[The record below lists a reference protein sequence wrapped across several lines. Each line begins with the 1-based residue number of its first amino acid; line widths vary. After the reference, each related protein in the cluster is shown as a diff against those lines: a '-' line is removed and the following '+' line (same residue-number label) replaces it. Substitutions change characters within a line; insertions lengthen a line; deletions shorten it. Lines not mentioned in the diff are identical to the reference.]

1 MANNVGTVSIDLE
14 ARIAKLESD
23 LGRAAR
29 IAEQR
34 SREIQRTLAGI
45 ATALA
50 GAFSIGAATEFVR
63 HALDVQDEISKL
75 SQKVGVSTETLSGWR
90 LAAQQAGVDAEGFT
104 KAQVKLEQ
112 SATKAAAGNKE
123 QIAQFKALGISVTD
137 ASGKIKPME
146 QLFGEVADGFA
157 KYKDGVTKTA
167 LATDL
172 FGKSG
177 AQLIPLLNAGKA
189 GLDEYV
195 QMAKD
200 FGLAVDKD
208 AAPTAERF
216 NDALE
221 QLSFVGKGVANQLAT
236 ALGPVLADIA
246 VKAATFFRGD
256 TWKKVLDDIAAG
268 AKAVA
273 DNFGAIVDAV
283 TTLGEIAAAV
293 YVQNLL
299 LNGARWIA
307 SLGGQLAALRALI
320 VAQSEWGAVTA
331 ASFKAATKEAGVLGV
346 AFKLLTA
353 AFVGWEIGS
362 YLRDQ
367 FLEVRLA
374 GIALVDG
381 LLTGWERIKQGAL
394 IAWEAIKAGAVGSFN
409 TIRTM
414 LADLAGSEADLLGKL
429 PFQDGRV
436 DQLRDVEKRLRPAT
450 SAADGFAAAVGRI
463 NAEAEKNIKAI
474 HDNTTGLA
482 DYEIAA
488 EAAKNKAAK
497 PLPKVPSLDNRAD
510 LGVGFAAGMAKANT
524 ALEQFNKLVEEAFAK
539 NMGSDDKLI
548 DKRVEAIRKLAEEGG
563 KAIAGGA
570 SVVEVQKKL
579 SAAIDQTNQYYDR
592 QISQAQKGINEYR
605 AAMEL
610 RLATDK
616 QALDLQ
622 VAGLGLSDRQIAL
635 ERQLIDIHRE
645 SEAELAKLNDP
656 SNRVQMTQQEYDQKL
671 ALIKQYEAAR
681 VQAAQDA
688 DAAVL
693 EAEQDWTRGAR
704 RALQNYADQA
714 ANVSGQ
720 TEQLVGSTFTSMG
733 DAIAN
738 FATTGKLSFKSLASS
753 ILADLARMETRI
765 LMSQALM
772 SIFGSFMG
780 GGPSTGVALSG
791 SGSYTGMGV
800 ASDIAGFTFNA
811 KGGVYSSPSLSRY
824 SGQVVSTPTTF
835 AFAKGAGLMGEAGPE
850 AILPLRRGSDGRL
863 GVSAPA
869 ADGAGGG
876 VQVNIT
882 INADGS
888 GEETETKGDDKEAG
902 RRFAGLIRDNVLK
915 VIADESRPG
924 GFLWR
929 QKANA

>member
-45 ATALA
+45 ATAIG
-50 GAFSIGAATEFVR
+50 GAFSIGVVTEFVR

-75 SQKVGVSTETLSGWR
+75 SQKVGISTETLSGWR
-90 LAAQQAGVDAEGFT
+90 LAAQQAGVEGDGFN
-104 KAQVKLEQ
+104 KAMVKLEQ
-112 SATKAAAGNKE
+112 AATKAAAGNKA
-123 QIAQFKALGISVTD
+123 QVDQFKALGIAVTD
-137 ASGKIKPME
+137 AGGKIKPME
-146 QLFGEVADGFA
+146 QLFGEVADRFA
-157 KYKDGVTKTA
+157 QFKDSATKTA

-177 AQLIPLLNAGKA
+177 AELIPLLNGGKA
-189 GLDEYV
+189 GLEEYV

-200 FGLAVDKD
+200 FGLIVGKD

-236 ALGPVLADIA
+236 VLGPVLADMA

-256 TWKKVLDDIAAG
+256 QWKAVLDKIAAG
-268 AKAVA
+268 AQAVV
-273 DNFGAIVDAV
+273 DNFEAIIDAV
-283 TTLGEIAAAV
+283 TRLGEIAAAV

-299 LNGARWIA
+299 LNGARWIT
-307 SLGGQLAALRALI
+307 SLGGQLAALKALI
-320 VAQSEWGAVTA
+320 VAQSEWGAATA
-331 ASFKAATKEAGVLGV
+331 ASFKSATKEVGVLGV
-346 AFKLLTA
+346 ALKVLTA

-394 IAWEAIKAGAVGSFN
+394 IAWEAVKAGAVGSFN

-450 SAADGFAAAVGRI
+450 SAADDFAAAVGRI

-474 HDNTTGLA
+474 HDNTAGLA

-497 PLPKVPSLDNRAD
+497 PLPKVPTVDDRAD
-510 LGVGFAAGMAKANT
+510 LGAGFAAGVAKANT

-693 EAEQDWTRGAR
+693 AAEQDWSRGAR
-704 RALQNYADQA
+704 RAMQNYADQA
-714 ANVSGQ
+714 ANVSSQ
-720 TEQLVGSTFTSMG
+720 TEQLVTGALNNWT
-733 DAIAN
+733 DALVN
-738 FATTGKLSFKSLASS
+738 FVTTGKLNFKSLASS
-753 ILADLARMETRI
+753 ILADLARMEARI

-772 SIFGSFMG
+772 SIFGSFTG

-811 KGGVYSSPSLSRY
+811 KGGVYNSPSLSRY
-824 SGQVVSTPTTF
+824 SGQVVSSPTVF

-863 GVSAPA
+863 GVGAPA
-869 ADGAGGG
+869 GTANGGI
-876 VQVNIT
+876 QINIT
-882 INADGS
+882 VNADGS
-888 GEETETKGDDKEAG
+888 GEESESKGDDKEAG

-915 VIADESRPG
+915 VMADESRPG

>member
-34 SREIQRTLAGI
+34 AKEISRTLAGI
-45 ATALA
+45 ATAIG
-50 GAFSIGAATEFVR
+50 GAFSVGAVAHFVQS
-63 HALDVQDEISKL
+63 ALDVQDEISKL

-90 LAAQQAGVDAEGFT
+90 LAAQQAGVDGEGFN
-104 KAQVKLEQ
+104 KSMVKLEQ
-112 SATKAAAGNKE
+112 AATKAAAGNKA

-137 ASGKIKPME
+137 ASGKMKSTE
-146 QLFGEVADGFA
+146 QLFGEVADRFSQL
-157 KYKDGVTKTA
+157 KDGATKTA

-177 AQLIPLLNAGKA
+177 AQLIPLLNGGKA
-189 GLDEYV
+189 GLDDYIK
-195 QMAKD
+195 MAKD
-200 FGLAVDKD
+200 FGLIVSKD

-216 NDALE
+216 NDAME

-236 ALGPVLADIA
+236 VLGPVLADIA

-256 TWKKVLDDIAAG
+256 QWKATLDTIAAG
-268 AKAVA
+268 AQAVV
-273 DNFGAIVDAV
+273 DNFDAIIDAV
-283 TTLGEIAAAV
+283 TRLGEIAAAV
-293 YVQNLL
+293 YTQNLL

-307 SLGGQLAALRALI
+307 SMGGQLAALKALV
-320 VAQSEWGAVTA
+320 VAQAEWGAVTS
-331 ASFKAATKEAGVLGV
+331 ASFSSAIKEVGLLGV
-346 AFKLLTA
+346 AFKLLA
-353 AFVGWEIGS
+353 AGFVGWEIGS

-381 LLTGWERIKQGAL
+381 LLTSWEKIKAGAL

-414 LADLAGSEADLLGKL
+414 LADLAGSEADLLDKL
-429 PFQDGRV
+429 PFQSGRV

-450 SAADGFAAAVGRI
+450 AAADDFAAAVARI

-474 HDNTTGLA
+474 HENTTGLA

-488 EAAKNKAAK
+488 EAAKKKAAA
-497 PLPKVPSLDNRAD
+497 PLPKIPTVDTRED
-510 LGVGFAAGMAKANT
+510 LGADFAAGVKKANT

-539 NMGSDDKLI
+539 NMGTDDKI
-548 DKRVEAIRKLAEEGG
+548 VDKRVEAIRKLAEEGG

-570 SVVEVQKKL
+570 PVIEVQKKL
-579 SAAIDQTNQYYDR
+579 GAAIDQTNQYYDR
-592 QISQAQKGINEYR
+592 QISQAQKGINEYKS
-605 AAMEL
+605 AMDQ

-622 VAGLGLSDRQIAL
+622 VAALGMSDRQIAL

-671 ALIKQYEAAR
+671 ALIKKYEAER

-688 DAAVL
+688 DATML
-693 EAEQDWTRGAR
+693 KAEQDWSRGAQ
-704 RALQNYADQA
+704 RAMLNFADQA
-714 ANVSGQ
+714 GNVSKQ
-720 TEQLVGSTFTSMG
+720 TEELVTGQLNSWT
-733 DAIAN
+733 DALAN
-738 FATTGKLSFKSLASS
+738 FVTTGKISFKSLVDSFVADLVKMELR
-753 ILADLARMETRI
+753 ILA
-765 LMSQALM
+765 SQVLT
-772 SIFGSFMG
+772 SIFGSG
-780 GGPSTGVALSG
+780 GFGGTNGQGGLSYN
-791 SGSYTGMGV
+791 SQ
-800 ASDIAGFTFNA
+800 GFVSQVNA
-811 KGGVYSSPSLSRY
+811 KGGVYNSASLSRF
-824 SGQVVSTPTTF
+824 SGQVVSNPTMFKF
-835 AFAKGAGLMGEAGPE
+835 ANGAGLMGEAGPE

-863 GVSAPA
+863 GVRTQ
-869 ADGAGGG
+869 GGG
-876 VQVNIT
+876 DGDVNVQVNVTNNGQPVQAQQTGARRDGDTVIIDVVLDAVASD
-882 INADGS
+882 IN
-888 GEETETKGDDKEAG
+888 KGG
-902 RRFAGLIRDNVLK
+902 RTAQAMQQRFGVQRRGVS
-915 VIADESRPG
+915 VG
-924 GFLWR
+924 GG
-929 QKANA
+929 